1 MVLDMLPADLKLPEM
16 MQDVS
21 SRHLHFI
28 SRVLALCLVILG
40 IVLSG
45 YKLKD
50 VMSGRKNWIASIL
63 KLLALPGIANIALAL
78 LVTKFGFEK
87 YRMIF
92 TVLILA
98 AACPTANNVLQIVML
113 NIKGEQ
119 ESKDIRDATSIN
131 VLTMCMCV
139 FTIPL
144 MILLY
149 MSF

>member
-1 MVLDMLPADLKLPEM
+1 MLLADLKLPEM

-28 SRVLALCLVILG
+28 SRVLALCLVMLG